1 MRRLSA
7 LAASLVTASVLA
19 ACTTASVPTRPEPQP
34 GGGASVIPP
43 AGPGLSPATLP
54 GWAEENHLAAVEAWA
69 ETCHAAQDAAY
80 AAACQAAR
88 VLPSGQAEAARRFL
102 EAWFVVERGDEQGL
116 LTAYFAP
123 EYAARLYRTEEFSA
137 PVLARPLDLV
147 ADGATVQQ
155 RLADGR
161 LVPYP
166 ARAEIDETDAAPIA
180 WMRPEDLFFL
190 QIQGSGYLTFE
201 DGTTRRAAYAAHNG
215 QTFVG
220 IARPMVE
227 RGLLP
232 ANGTSGEAI
241 RGWLARH
248 RGAEAQT
255 IMNLNS
261 RYVFFRLE
269 PDDGR
274 GPMGAAGL
282 PLVAGRSIAVD
293 PAHWSYGDLVWIVAP
308 QGDLVGAD
316 RGYQGLVV
324 ALDTGGA
331 IRGPVRADFYVG
343 RGEAAGLQAG
353 RVRHPLRMWRLVPR
367 S

>member
-1 MRRLSA
+1 MRQLSA
-7 LAASLVTASVLA
+7 WVTALAGALVLA
-19 ACTTASVPTRPEPQP
+19 ACAMTPAPTTPGAEPWSPSGLPQ
-34 GGGASVIPP
+34 GAGI
-43 AGPGLSPATLP
+43 SPATLP
-54 GWAEENHLAAVEAWA
+54 GWAEEDHLAAVEAWA
-69 ETCHAAQDAAY
+69 ETCHIARDPAL

-88 VLPSGQAEAARRFL
+88 VLPAGGGAEAARRFL
-102 EAWFVVERGDEQGL
+102 EAWFVVERGDQTGL

-123 EYAARLYRTEEFSA
+123 EYSARLYRTDAFSA

-147 ADGATVQQ
+147 TEGTTVQQ

-166 ARAEIDETDAAPIA
+166 VRAEIDETDAAPIA

-215 QTFVG
+215 RPFVG

-241 RGWLARH
+241 RAWLAGH
-248 RGAEAQT
+248 RGAQATEV
-255 IMNLNS
+255 MNLNP

-269 PDDGR
+269 DDDGR
-274 GPMGAAGL
+274 GPSGAAGV
-282 PLVAGRSIAVD
+282 PLIAGRSIAVD
-293 PAHWSYGDLVWIVAP
+293 PAHWSYGDLVWIDAP
-308 QGDLVGAD
+308 RGDLAGAD